1 MILISKDDKEMK
13 LYEND
18 IVRVNRNKFKIIEEN
33 DWAKI
38 IYNLLDD

>member
-1 MILISKDDKEMK
+1 MK

-33 DWAKI
+33 DWAKNNI
-38 IYNLLDD
+38 